1 MPLERERA
9 SVEEI
14 SPASITR
21 GERRSVSW
29 LGKIA
34 GLLMVLICAEVGIVL
49 LVFPWLDL
57 WEQNYLS
64 SGGVQ
69 WSSFWMN
76 AYFRGA
82 VSGLG
87 VVNIYIALME
97 LLRFTRLFR
106 S

>member
-14 SPASITR
+14 SPVSMP
-21 GERRSVSW
+21 GGLRRPASW
-29 LGKIA
+29 LGRIA

-49 LVFPWLDL
+49 LVFPWLNL
-57 WEQNYLS
+57 WDQNYLS
-64 SGGVQ
+64 TGGVQ
-69 WSSFWMN
+69 WRSFWMN
-76 AYFRGA
+76 TYFRGA